1 MKSLIAAIRFI
12 TVLSVGKYRVFEP
25 KGMIPY
31 FPIVGILLGGMV
43 AAFDNV
49 VGQMWSVPVV
59 SLLDVIFLVF
69 LTGAFHLDGL
79 GDTADGLLSHRSK
92 ERALAIMKD
101 SRVGVMGL
109 VAIVCALSIKWAGI
123 AGIEDHRS
131 MLLVIIP
138 AYARGGM
145 IAGIRFLEYGRADS
159 GIGRDFLGER
169 LKFTAFA
176 GLLIPVFLSLLMGMK
191 ALWLNGWF
199 IVSTLAILRYYRK
212 KMGCVTGDM
221 LGAMVEF
228 LESILFLISSTG
240 RDSMI

>member
-1 MKSLIAAIRFI
+1 
-12 TVLSVGKYRVFEP
+12 
-25 KGMIPY
+25 
-31 FPIVGILLGGMV
+31 
-43 AAFDNV
+43 
-49 VGQMWSVPVV
+49 
-59 SLLDVIFLVF
+59 
-69 LTGAFHLDGL
+69 
-79 GDTADGLLSHRSK
+79 
-92 ERALAIMKD
+92 
-101 SRVGVMGL
+101 
-109 VAIVCALSIKWAGI
+109 
-123 AGIEDHRS
+123 

-138 AYARGGM
+138 TYARGGM
-145 IAGIRFLEYGRADS
+145 IAGIRFLEYGRADN

-212 KMGCVTGDM
+212 RMGCVTGDM